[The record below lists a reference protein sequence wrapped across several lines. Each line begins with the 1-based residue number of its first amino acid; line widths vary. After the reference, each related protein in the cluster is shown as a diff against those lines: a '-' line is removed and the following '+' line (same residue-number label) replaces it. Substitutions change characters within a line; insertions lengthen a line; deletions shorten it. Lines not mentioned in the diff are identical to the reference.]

1 MGSTEGSTVVAL
13 HGGEPTCGSPTA
25 SFPAVFAPGALPA
38 EVRPPVGSVR
48 GR

>member
-13 HGGEPTCGSPTA
+13 HGGTHLWEPHGVVPRS
-25 SFPAVFAPGALPA
+25 VAPGALPA